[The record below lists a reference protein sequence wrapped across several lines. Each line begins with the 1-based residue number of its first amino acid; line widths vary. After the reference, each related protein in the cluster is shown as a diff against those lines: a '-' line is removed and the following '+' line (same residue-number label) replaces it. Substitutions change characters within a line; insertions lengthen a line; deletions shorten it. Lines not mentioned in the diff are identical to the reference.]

1 MNGSIPQRQSG
12 LTALLAE
19 HRGGLL
25 RFLTARTGDAAV
37 AEDLLQELWIKVH
50 QADPVGIEHGRAYL
64 FKIANNLVLDRA
76 RGERRRVV
84 RERAWSALAFGP
96 DTGDGDVAD
105 PRLDAEHEMIERE
118 RVAAIASAIANLP
131 PAAGRV
137 FRMHKLE
144 GISHADIARQLGISR
159 SGVEKHIATAMAHL
173 RRATRD

>member
-1 MNGSIPQRQSG
+1 MNHSLPHRQSG

-19 HRGGLL
+19 YRAALL
-25 RFLTARTGDAAV
+25 RFLVARTGDRTV

-50 QADPVGIEHGRAYL
+50 QAEPIGIEHGRAYL

-76 RGERRRVV
+76 RGERRRAA
-84 RERAWSALAFGP
+84 REKAWSALAFGQNN
-96 DTGDGDVAD
+96 DGGEIAD
-105 PRLDAEHEMIERE
+105 DRLDAECQLIERE
-118 RVAAIASAIANLP
+118 RAAAITSAIANLP

-137 FRMHKLE
+137 FRMHKLD
-144 GISHADIARQLGISR
+144 GLSHADIARQLGITR